1 MTVPFTP
8 RGGSDFCATHKI
20 SSPGE
25 AYEPARN
32 FVKYKNERW
41 WHAWMNWIRSIFMNM
56 NMRMTMTMRIR
67 TSMTMQTATSTCTTM
82 KTRNMFRT
90 GWQEPPD
97 ICSTSARWWTAEK
110 TAQTF

>member
-1 MTVPFTP
+1 MTAPFTP
-8 RGGSDFCATHKI
+8 GGGSDFCAAHKI

-41 WHAWMNWIRSIFMNM
+41 WCAWTNWNRSIFMNM
-56 NMRMTMTMRIR
+56 NTRMTMTMRIR
-67 TSMTMQTATSTCTTM
+67 TSMTMRTDTSIRTIM

-97 ICSTSARWWTAEK
+97 ICSTSARW
-110 TAQTF
+110 